1 MVKESKKTSKKSTT
15 TKKENT
21 KVKAK
26 KVTENKKKTVK
37 KAEKKKPKIGLFK
50 KIGNWSKA
58 VFKEVSKVKWPSKK
72 EMVKYT
78 ISTLAFVILFAL
90 FFFGIES
97 LFAFVKGLIG

>member
-1 MVKESKKTSKKSTT
+1 MAKNEEKKSY
-15 TKKENT
+15 
-21 KVKAK
+21 
-26 KVTENKKKTVK
+26 
-37 KAEKKKPKIGLFK
+37 L
-50 KIGNWSKA
+50 
-58 VFKEVSKVKWPSKK
+58 KEVKSEMKKVKWPTKK

>member
-1 MVKESKKTSKKSTT
+1 MAKDNGKKGYIEEVKDEMK
-15 TKKENT
+15 
-21 KVKAK
+21 
-26 KVTENKKKTVK
+26 
-37 KAEKKKPKIGLFK
+37 
-50 KIGNWSKA
+50 
-58 VFKEVSKVKWPSKK
+58 KVKWPTKK